1 MREIN
6 LPAAHKGA
14 AIVDAYG
21 DTPVMTDLNK
31 GAERAAGKGR
41 SAVLSYL
48 ISKCA
53 LLLSSTGEQIVLR
66 YITDMISVRRRWLRD
81 PVELPP

>member
-14 AIVDAYG
+14 AIVDAHG

-31 GAERAAGKGR
+31 GAERAAGEGR

-48 ISKCA
+48 N
-53 LLLSSTGEQIVLR
+53 LV
-66 YITDMISVRRRWLRD
+66 VR
-81 PVELPP
+81 

>member
-48 ISKCA
+48 N
-53 LLLSSTGEQIVLR
+53 LV
-66 YITDMISVRRRWLRD
+66 VR
-81 PVELPP
+81 